1 VFEPSSHV
9 CGFPALASKVVEI
22 GSNSVNRTTNEIQPV
37 RVHLERLKTCAARP
51 GGPSHSRWSSQ
62 CEAVEGVCESQACV
76 FLCERQGEKLCQG
89 SPLQGALVPDAQLRH
104 GHPAG
109 VLEQGD
115 AEAQQ
120 QSDAHVQRGSLGTE
134 HTIMFRQLLAAKYN
148 LLGKTLVVCSEMYT
162 TLT

>member
-76 FLCERQGEKLCQG
+76 FLYAKAKNCVKNLHYKACSFLMSNFDTIILPEFRG
-89 SPLQGALVPDAQLRH
+89 R
-104 GHPAG
+104 
-109 VLEQGD
+109 D
-115 AEAQQ
+115 AEAKQQ
-120 QSDAHVQRGSLGTE
+120 LDTRVERGSPG
-134 HTIMFRQLLAAKYN
+134 A
-148 LLGKTLVVCSEMYT
+148 KTLCVPAAAGGQMQAARVDAR
-162 TLT
+162 LF